1 MYTPGLFCREAD
13 SLPVIHY
20 HCPCCIKHS
29 ETTIQEIE
37 QHYRHCVSTMS
48 NQNALFTSI
57 CKHDEYITFQVII
70 MIHVCLFVGLF
81 VAGRDWRRFFIFAL
95 VGINRYLKR

>member
-1 MYTPGLFCREAD
+1 M
-13 SLPVIHY
+13 IHY

-57 CKHDEYITFQVII
+57 CKHDEYITFQVIALFI
-70 MIHVCLFVGLF
+70 CFLFVDLFVYFLFVCLLPSFEV
-81 VAGRDWRRFFIFAL
+81 RNNWPRFNKF
-95 VGINRYLKR
+95 